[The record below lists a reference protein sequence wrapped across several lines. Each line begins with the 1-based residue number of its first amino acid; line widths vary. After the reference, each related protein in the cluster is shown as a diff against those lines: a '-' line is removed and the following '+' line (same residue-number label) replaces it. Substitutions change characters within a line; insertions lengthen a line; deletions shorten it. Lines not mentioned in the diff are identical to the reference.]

1 MAKVVSIDRY
11 KSKSSTKLPRVADDA
26 VAEYRDLLYLQAGIM
41 EEAASEAE
49 ELLREVKMPPF
60 LFKLDKNYA
69 DAYLS
74 MSMKDF
80 VTGDECAEIA
90 FRGIVS
96 ETEYAVLITF
106 ECLDG
111 NNLDV
116 ETQLFKSGQ
125 DEWFI
130 YNFEISTW
138 ERGPGKDFF

>member
-1 MAKVVSIDRY
+1 MGKIISIDKYRN
-11 KSKSSTKLPRVADDA
+11 KAPAPVPGITDDA
-26 VAEYRDLLYLQAGIM
+26 IVEYKDFLYVQAGIM
-41 EEAASEAE
+41 EEAVYEAE
-49 ELLREVKMPPF
+49 ELFRKVGIPP
-60 LFKLDKNYA
+60 LQFKLDKNYA

-80 VTGDECAEIA
+80 IAGDECAEIA

-106 ECLDG
+106 ECSDG